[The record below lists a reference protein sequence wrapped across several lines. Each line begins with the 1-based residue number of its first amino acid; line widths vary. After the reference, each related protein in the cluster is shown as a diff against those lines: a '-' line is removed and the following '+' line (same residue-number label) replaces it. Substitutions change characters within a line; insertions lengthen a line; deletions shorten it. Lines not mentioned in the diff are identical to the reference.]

1 MRLQRRTLSRA
12 PPRVYPSERM
22 GCLVPS
28 EPFSQSDRILPQA
41 GTSDREPVRSSKVR
55 FNLMG
60 FDQNAGV
67 RLYAFQGDAD
77 GVRSN
82 FTVGVDLALTASHG
96 IRIQELPLLC
106 RELLERQIEGTG
118 SRTLTLTENECAF
131 YADNAATARES
142 AVKKR
147 KRASSPL

>member
-1 MRLQRRTLSRA
+1 
-12 PPRVYPSERM
+12 
-22 GCLVPS
+22 
-28 EPFSQSDRILPQA
+28 
-41 GTSDREPVRSSKVR
+41 
-55 FNLMG
+55 MG

-106 RELLERQIEGTG
+106 RELLERQVEGPG
-118 SRTLTLTENECAF
+118 GRTLTLTENECAF
-131 YADNAATARES
+131 YADSAATARES